1 MGLMLYTALLSFA
14 LALCTGFVSIPM
26 LTRLKFGQR
35 VRNDGPKTHIKKT
48 GTPTMG
54 GVIFLIPLIIVSLI
68 FSAGDWGFIPTAVL
82 VTLGFALIGFA
93 DDLLKVVLK
102 RSLGLKAK
110 YKLIGQISLAV
121 IFAFYA
127 YTHPDI
133 GSQIVLPFVQFEW
146 DLGIWYVP
154 FVAFVVVATTNSV
167 NLTDGLDGLAA
178 GVSFVVAVTFA
189 VLASIYAYLAEQ
201 GNLNHM
207 VLNNE
212 GVAIFSTALAGAV
225 LGFLR
230 YNFFPAKVFM
240 GDTGSMGLGGAI
252 VAIAVLLR
260 LPLFLPVMG
269 GIYMLET
276 LSVIV
281 QVIYFKF
288 TGKRILRMSPLH
300 HHFELSGMSENKV
313 VASFTFASVILCLI
327 GFFGVLATTL

>member
-1 MGLMLYTALLSFA
+1 MGLMLYTALLSFV
-14 LALCTGFVSIPM
+14 LALCIGYVSIPM

-48 GTPTMG
+48 GTPTIG
-54 GVIFLIPLIIVSLI
+54 GIIFLIPLIVVSLI
-68 FSAGDWGFIPTAVL
+68 FTAGDWGFIPIAVL
-82 VTLGFALIGFA
+82 VTLGFTLIGFA
-93 DDLLKVVLK
+93 DDLFKVVLK

-121 IFAFYA
+121 VFAFYA

-133 GSQIVLPFVQFEW
+133 GSVVVLPFVEFQW

-178 GVSFVVAVTFA
+178 CVSIVVAVTFA
-189 VLASIYAYLAEQ
+189 VIASIFVYQAEQ
-201 GNLNHM
+201 ENFYHM

-212 GVAIFSTALAGAV
+212 GMAIFSTAMAGGV
-225 LGFLR
+225 LGFLK
-230 YNFFPAKVFM
+230 YNFYPAKVFM

-276 LSVIV
+276 LSVII

-288 TGKRILRMSPLH
+288 TGKRIFRMSPLH

-327 GFFGVLATTL
+327 GFFGVLAATR

>member
-1 MGLMLYTALLSFA
+1 MSDLLLSVILSFV
-14 LALCTGFVSIPM
+14 LALVIGYLAIPI
-26 LTRLKFGQR
+26 LSKLKFGQR

-54 GVIFLIPLIIVSLI
+54 GVIFLIPLIVVSLI
-68 FSAGDWGFIPTAVL
+68 FEGSNLGFIAIAIL
-82 VTLGFALIGFA
+82 ITLGFALIGFA
-93 DDLLKVVLK
+93 DDMLKVVLK

-110 YKLIGQISLAV
+110 HKLIGQISLAV
-121 IFAFYA
+121 IFAVYA

-133 GSQIVLPFVQFEW
+133 GSAIVIPFAQFEW

-178 GVSFVVAVTFA
+178 GVSLAVTMTFA
-189 VLASIYAYLAEQ
+189 VLASLYAYVAKQDGLYHTA
-201 GNLNHM
+201 L
-207 VLNNE
+207 LSE
-212 GVAIFSTALAGAV
+212 GMAIFSIALAGAI
-225 LGFLR
+225 LGFLK
-230 YNFFPAKVFM
+230 YNIFPAKVFM

-252 VAIAVLLR
+252 VAIAVILR
-260 LPLFLPVMG
+260 LPLFLPLMG
-269 GIYMLET
+269 GVFMLET

-300 HHFELSGMSENKV
+300 HHFELSGMSENKIV
-313 VASFTFASVILCLI
+313 TSFAFASVVLCFI
-327 GFFGVLATTL
+327 GFFGVLAGIR

>member
-1 MGLMLYTALLSFA
+1 MGLMLYTALLSFV
-14 LALCTGFVSIPM
+14 LALCIGYVSIPM

-35 VRNDGPKTHIKKT
+35 VRSDGPKTHIKKT
-48 GTPTMG
+48 GTPTIG
-54 GVIFLIPLIIVSLI
+54 GIIFLIPLIVVSLI
-68 FSAGDWGFIPTAVL
+68 FTAGDWGFIPIAVL

-93 DDLLKVVLK
+93 DDLVKVILK

-133 GSQIVLPFVQFEW
+133 GSVVVLPFVQFEW
-146 DLGIWYVP
+146 NLGVWYVP

-189 VLASIYAYLAEQ
+189 VLAFIFAYQAEQ
-201 GNLNHM
+201 ENLYHM
-207 VLNNE
+207 ALSNE
-212 GVAIFSTALAGAV
+212 GMAIFSTALAGAV
-225 LGFLR
+225 LGFLK
-230 YNFFPAKVFM
+230 YNFYPAKVFM

-288 TGKRILRMSPLH
+288 TGKRIFRMSPLH

-313 VASFTFASVILCLI
+313 VASFTFASAILCLI
-327 GFFGVLATTL
+327 GFFGVLAAAR

>member
-1 MGLMLYTALLSFA
+1 MGTMFYTAILSFI
-14 LALCTGFVSIPM
+14 LALGIGYVSIPM

-35 VRNDGPKTHIKKT
+35 VRSDGPKTHIKKT

-54 GVIFLIPLIIVSLI
+54 GVIFIIPLIVVSII
-68 FSAGDWGFIPTAVL
+68 FTAGNLGFIPVAVL
-82 VTLGFALIGFA
+82 VTLGFMLIGFA

-127 YTHPDI
+127 FSHPDI
-133 GSQIVLPFVQFEW
+133 GSKIVLPFTQFKW

-178 GVSFVVAVTFA
+178 GVSFVVVVTFA
-189 VLASIYAYLAEQ
+189 VIASLFTYTARQ
-201 GNLNHM
+201 GDLNHM
-207 VLNNE
+207 VLNYE
-212 GVAIFSTALAGAV
+212 GMAIFSTSLAGAI
-225 LGFLR
+225 LGFLK

-260 LPLFLPVMG
+260 LPLLLPLMG

-276 LSVIV
+276 LSVII

-288 TGKRILRMSPLH
+288 TGKRLFKMSPLH
-300 HHFELSGMSENKV
+300 HHFELSGMSETKV
-313 VASFTFASVILCLI
+313 VASFTFAAAILCLI
-327 GFFGVLATTL
+327 GFFGILAGTL

>member
-1 MGLMLYTALLSFA
+1 MGLMLYTALLSFV
-14 LALCTGFVSIPM
+14 LALCIGYVSIPM

-48 GTPTMG
+48 GTPTIG
-54 GVIFLIPLIIVSLI
+54 GIIFLIPLIVVSLI
-68 FSAGDWGFIPTAVL
+68 FTAGDWGFIPIAVL
-82 VTLGFALIGFA
+82 VTLGFSLIGFA
-93 DDLLKVVLK
+93 DDLVKVVLK

-133 GSQIVLPFVQFEW
+133 GSVVVLPFVQFEW
-146 DLGIWYVP
+146 NLGVWYVP

-178 GVSFVVAVTFA
+178 CVSFVVAVTFA
-189 VLASIYAYLAEQ
+189 VLAFIFAYQAEQ
-201 GNLNHM
+201 ENLYHM

-212 GVAIFSTALAGAV
+212 SMAIFGTALAGAV
-225 LGFLR
+225 LGFLK
-230 YNFFPAKVFM
+230 YNFYPAKVFM

-269 GIYMLET
+269 GIYMIET

-281 QVIYFKF
+281 QVMYFKF
-288 TGKRILRMSPLH
+288 TGKRIFRMSPLH

-313 VASFTFASVILCLI
+313 VASFTFASAILCLI
-327 GFFGVLATTL
+327 GFFSVLSATR

>member
-1 MGLMLYTALLSFA
+1 MSDLLLSVMLSFV
-14 LALCTGFVSIPM
+14 LALVIGYLAIPI
-26 LTRLKFGQR
+26 LAKLKFGQR

-54 GVIFLIPLIIVSLI
+54 GVIFLIPVIVVSLI
-68 FSAGDWGFIPTAVL
+68 FAGSSLGFITIAIL
-82 VTLGFALIGFA
+82 ITLGYALIGFA

-110 YKLIGQISLAV
+110 HKLIGQISLAV
-121 IFAFYA
+121 IFAVYA

-133 GSQIVLPFVQFEW
+133 GSAIVIPFAQFEW

-178 GVSFVVAVTFA
+178 GVSLAVTVTF
-189 VLASIYAYLAEQ
+189 VILASLYAYVAEQ
-201 GNLNHM
+201 DGLYHTI
-207 VLNNE
+207 LLSE
-212 GVAIFSTALAGAV
+212 GMAIFSIALTGAI
-225 LGFLR
+225 LGFLK
-230 YNFFPAKVFM
+230 YNIFLAKVFM

-252 VAIAVLLR
+252 VAIAVILR
-260 LPLFLPVMG
+260 LPLFLPLMG
-269 GIYMLET
+269 GVFMLET

-288 TGKRILRMSPLH
+288 TGKRIFRMSPLH
-300 HHFELSGMSENKV
+300 HHFELGGMSENKV
-313 VASFTFASVILCLI
+313 VTSFTFASVVLCLI
-327 GFFGVLATTL
+327 GFFGVFVGMR